1 MIIRQVLV
9 ACALGATL
17 LATPMVADAAGTEV
31 GTVYEVR
38 PGDSLSGIAARY
50 DVSIASLLR
59 VNDLQLTSLILPG
72 QHLQLPAGATA
83 TTPAADPAAAPSTTS
98 TTGGT
103 HTVEWGDSLS
113 GIAARYDVS
122 IASLLRVNDLQL
134 TSLIL
139 PGRHLQLPAGATA
152 TTPAA
157 DPAAA
162 PSTASTTG
170 GTHTV
175 EWGDSLSG
183 IAARYD
189 VSIASLLRVN
199 DLQLTS
205 LILPG
210 QHLQLPAG
218 ATATTPAAD
227 PAAAPSTASTT
238 GGTHTVEWGD
248 SLSGIAARYDVSI
261 ASLLRVNDLQLT
273 SLILPGRHL
282 QLPAGATATTP
293 AAAKTE
299 NRELQTVLTY
309 ARAQIGKP
317 YRFFTRGPD
326 AFDCSG
332 LTAAAYARAGIT
344 LIHYSAA
351 QSLQGTAVDFEHE
364 TIKPGDLVFLKRH
377 GSTIINHVG
386 IAVTSSIWI
395 QATGPGDTVRI
406 GPMPAKSTI
415 SAVRRYIDN

>member
-83 TTPAADPAAAPSTTS
+83 PTPAAAPSTTS

-152 TTPAA
+152 PA
-157 DPAAA
+157 
-162 PSTASTTG
+162 
-170 GTHTV
+170 
-175 EWGDSLSG
+175 
-183 IAARYD
+183 
-189 VSIASLLRVN
+189 
-199 DLQLTS
+199 
-205 LILPG
+205 
-210 QHLQLPAG
+210 
-218 ATATTPAAD
+218 
-227 PAAAPSTASTT
+227 
-238 GGTHTVEWGD
+238 
-248 SLSGIAARYDVSI
+248 
-261 ASLLRVNDLQLT
+261 
-273 SLILPGRHL
+273 
-282 QLPAGATATTP
+282 P

-299 NRELQTVLTY
+299 NREIQTVLTY